1 MALFAGGGDSLW
13 AINNCRTF
21 TLFVAETLAG
31 FNLTVVLDAF
41 IAKRYTPFAVKR
53 NSLWAVDDCWA
64 LALLVAKTL
73 AGSSLSIILDT
84 LIAQSNAPFAV

>member
-1 MALFAGGGDSLW
+1 MRTVDNCWTFALL
-13 AINNCRTF
+13 
-21 TLFVAETLAG
+21 VAESLASID
-31 FNLTVVLDAF
+31 LAVVFDALVSQRF
-41 IAKRYTPFAVKR
+41 TPLAVKR

-84 LIAQSNAPFAV
+84 LIA